1 MMRGV
6 AVIAAAQY
14 GLCTRG
20 QATAAGI
27 AASTLDDWCRSGR
40 VVRVHPGVYRVA
52 GAPVSWEQQVLGAVL
67 AAGPGAA
74 ASHRTAAA
82 LWGLLDATPVEVVV
96 PLPRLP
102 RLAGVTVHRTRDP
115 LDLTRRRAIPVT
127 SPMRAILDLGA
138 VVPAW
143 AVEAALD
150 RAEAAGVCSIAAV
163 EWERAR
169 VARPGRRGSGVLRE
183 VLDRRA
189 LLEVPP
195 DGVLEPRFAR
205 LCKAAGLP
213 APVFQHPVGRFR
225 IDFAYPELLIA
236 IEVDGYGPHASR
248 AAFQRDRSR
257 QNDLVALGWT
267 VLRFTWADIV
277 KRPDHVARVL
287 RQAFARARA
296 GIPG

>member
-1 MMRGV
+1 MVRRL

-14 GLCTRG
+14 GLCTRQ

-52 GAPVSWEQQVLGAVL
+52 GAPVSWEQQVLGA
-67 AAGPGAA
+67 
-74 ASHRTAAA
+74 
-82 LWGLLDATPVEVVV
+82 
-96 PLPRLP
+96 
-102 RLAGVTVHRTRDP
+102 
-115 LDLTRRRAIPVT
+115 
-127 SPMRAILDLGA
+127 
-138 VVPAW
+138 
-143 AVEAALD
+143 
-150 RAEAAGVCSIAAV
+150 
-163 EWERAR
+163 
-169 VARPGRRGSGVLRE
+169 
-183 VLDRRA
+183 
-189 LLEVPP
+189 
-195 DGVLEPRFAR
+195 
-205 LCKAAGLP
+205 
-213 APVFQHPVGRFR
+213 VFQHPVGRFR

-267 VLRFTWADIV
+267 VLRFTWADVV